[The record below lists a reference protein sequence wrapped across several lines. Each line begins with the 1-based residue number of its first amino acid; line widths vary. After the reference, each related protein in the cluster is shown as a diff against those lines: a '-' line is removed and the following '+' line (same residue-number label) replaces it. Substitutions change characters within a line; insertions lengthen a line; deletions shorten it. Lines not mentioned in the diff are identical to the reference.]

1 MASKKELEGLIAP
14 VVESFGCE
22 LWGIDFTPFKQSAL
36 LRVFID
42 KASGVTLDDCSNIS
56 HQLSGMLDVED
67 PIQLPYRLEVS
78 SPGVERPL
86 LRLEHYLRYQS
97 AEVKIRLKW
106 PINGQR
112 NFTGSIE
119 SADEDNVVLRVEGE
133 KLELPFEAIGRGR
146 LVIDFTVEGGSPN
159 R

>member
-1 MASKKELEGLIAP
+1 MASKKELEALIAP

-22 LWGIDFTPFKQSAL
+22 LWGIDFTPFKSSAL

-42 KASGVTLDDCSNIS
+42 KASGITLDDCSKIS
-56 HQLSGMLDVED
+56 YQLSGVLDVED
-67 PIQLPYRLEVS
+67 PVQLPYRLEVS

-86 LRLEHYLRYQS
+86 LRPEHYQRYQS

-106 PINGQR
+106 PVDGQR

-119 SADEDNVVLRVEGE
+119 SADEHSVVLRVDGE
-133 KLELPFEAIGRGR
+133 KVELPFEAIGRGR
-146 LVIDFTVEGGSPN
+146 LVIDFTVEGGSPKQ
-159 R
+159 